1 VTKLNLAS
9 SKAYVK
15 LIKVNYFT
23 SARGTTDVE
32 VIKKLESGVNSAS
45 VLATGNVNV
54 VSKVWGW
61 SKHWFGSGKISE
73 MGVFSIPPLE
83 YETRATW
90 IDVPPEIQKEVEEY
104 VRVMEGEKGEVG
116 GGEGGAMMMDESSEN
131 SVKVEDGAA
140 SERRNHSCYCVNIED
155 NTTAEQPLC
164 PLCTAGCS
172 GCISKR
178 QKLDITTTSDDK
190 IFANNRH
197 IDDDP
202 TNALFPA
209 ASSSCCVGTSGELK
223 DSSSSTNMN
232 RMSGFLRSLHGLNHL
247 LVAVAPLFVSCTLDD
262 IGKTVKERE
271 CVCVNADIDLV
282 FVP

>member
-1 VTKLNLAS
+1 L
-9 SKAYVK
+9 
-15 LIKVNYFT
+15 
-23 SARGTTDVE
+23 
-32 VIKKLESGVNSAS
+32 
-45 VLATGNVNV
+45 
-54 VSKVWGW
+54 
-61 SKHWFGSGKISE
+61 GSGKISE

-104 VRVMEGEKGEVG
+104 VR
-116 GGEGGAMMMDESSEN
+116 MMMDESSEN
-131 SVKVEDGAA
+131 SVKVEDGDAN
-140 SERRNHSCYCVNIED
+140 ERRSASCVNEED
-155 NTTAEQPLC
+155 NTTGVKQLC

-178 QKLDITTTSDDK
+178 QKLDNNTTTSDDNT
-190 IFANNRH
+190 FANNRLIH
-197 IDDDP
+197 DDP

-209 ASSSCCVGTSGELK
+209 TSSSCCVGTSGELM
-223 DSSSSTNMN
+223 DSSSSTSMN

-271 CVCVNADIDLV
+271 SVCVNADIDLV